1 MNTIEQRICDYLD
14 NACTVQE
21 RKAIEALIATDPA
34 YRSVYDELIAVNGY
48 FSKMELDEPS
58 MGFTRNL
65 MEKLRTEPVPGSLK
79 QLIDKRI
86 IYAIAGFFLL
96 TILVLLLMMFS
107 QVNWAAPLNPDL
119 QAYSLPDVNIGS
131 YINNTM
137 INCFFFI
144 DVILGLYVLDG
155 LLRKKLH
162 HK

>member
-1 MNTIEQRICDYLD
+1 MNTIKQRIWDYLD

-21 RKAIEALIATDPA
+21 RKAIEALIETDSA
-34 YRSVYDELIAVNGY
+34 YRSAYDELMAVNGY

-65 MEKLRTEPVPGSLK
+65 MEKLSNEPVPGSLK

-86 IYAIAGFFLL
+86 IYGIAGFFLV
-96 TILVLLLMMFS
+96 TILVLLLLMFS

-119 QAYSLPDVNIGS
+119 QAYSVPNVNIGS

-155 LLRKKLH
+155 FLRKKLH